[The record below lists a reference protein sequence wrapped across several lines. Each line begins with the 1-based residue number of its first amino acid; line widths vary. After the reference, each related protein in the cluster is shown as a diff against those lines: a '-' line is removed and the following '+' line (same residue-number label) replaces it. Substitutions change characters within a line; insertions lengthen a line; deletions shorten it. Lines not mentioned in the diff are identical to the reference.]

1 VKASPISPATP
12 AWPAA
17 LLGCLLGLA
26 ILKFGNP
33 VILEQQIGSP
43 ESFTDWLSQP
53 WPPRIGRL
61 LLALIGASWLLVPN
75 ALRALLPGRIPRWI
89 WWAPVLWFAWQC
101 VSAASSTDP
110 NLTAATLPHLGS
122 LVALFFLGIVGGRL
136 RPLPLLLGVGAASA
150 FCWLQA
156 VNQHLI
162 EFPRD
167 RDVLL
172 AGQQSGWTNFTPTE
186 LDSLRANGLI
196 VRTNGTDIPHPVI
209 LDKLTRGRVH
219 GTLVYPNALAGLVL
233 LTTPVLIA
241 VLAQSR
247 SRLRPALFLLASA
260 LLVLLAAA
268 SLWWSGSRSGWL
280 IAVATF
286 ALFMSIHPRFQRVRL
301 PALAGIVLLGFSLFL
316 VRNSG
321 YFRKGATSV
330 SARLD
335 YWEAAVQNALDHPI
349 VGSGPGTFMRPYA
362 RLKRPESEMARL
374 THNDYLQQFTDAG
387 FPSGIAFSVWIGGA
401 LLLGWSRL
409 RSSLD
414 PIVWGV
420 LLGTSAWFVQA
431 FSEFG
436 LYVPALGWIAMTFLG
451 WLCAS
456 SEEFASTAAPTAS
469 KTSPTP

>member
-1 VKASPISPATP
+1 
-12 AWPAA
+12 
-17 LLGCLLGLA
+17 
-26 ILKFGNP
+26 
-33 VILEQQIGSP
+33 
-43 ESFTDWLSQP
+43 
-53 WPPRIGRL
+53 
-61 LLALIGASWLLVPN
+61 LIGASLLLVPN
-75 ALRALLPGRIPRWI
+75 ALRGLLPGRVPRWI
-89 WWAPVLWFAWQC
+89 WWAPVLWFVWQC

-122 LVALFFLGIVGGRL
+122 LVALFFLGIVCGRL

-167 RDVLL
+167 REFLL
-172 AGQQSGWTNFTPTE
+172 AGHQSGWTNFTPTE

-196 VRTNGTDIPHPVI
+196 VRTNGTDVPNPVI

-233 LTTPVLIA
+233 LTAPVLIA

-247 SRLRPALFLLASA
+247 SRLRPALFLLAST

-286 ALFMSIHPRFQRVRL
+286 ALFMGIHPRFQRVRL
-301 PALAGIVLLGFSLFL
+301 PALAAIVLLGFSLFL

-321 YFRKGATSV
+321 YFKKGATSV

-335 YWEAAVQNALDHPI
+335 YWEAAVQNTLDHPV

-401 LLLGWSRL
+401 LLIGWSRL
-409 RSSLD
+409 RSSPN

-451 WLCAS
+451 WLCAA
-456 SEEFASTAAPTAS
+456 SEEFASTAAPAAS